1 MVVEEAIVRIVAKM
15 FPEDFKMQKELEKVC
30 IEVLYDYEIN
40 KKSTELMISDI
51 PEKAQLFLGTK
62 RLEGLSPQTLKNYK
76 YELVRFSKVLNRT
89 VASITSM
96 DLKMYFASMQG
107 INNNTLSTRITV
119 IKSFFTWLLD
129 EEYIIKNP
137 TSKIKKPKVP
147 KRLRKPLNRDQ
158 MEIVKDA
165 CETERERALI
175 EFMVSSGC
183 RANEISKL
191 KIADINFHD
200 NSANVIGKGD
210 KERVVRFSPAAK
222 LALNKYLESRD
233 DECKYM
239 FRTILKPYKNMEVRA
254 IQRVI
259 EKLKKKTGIEAKFS
273 PHVLRHTFCTNSVN
287 SGMNIVTI
295 QSLMGHQELSTT
307 QRYFDADIRT
317 TKYEYERSM

>member
-76 YELVRFSKVLNRT
+76 YELIRFSKVLNRT

-119 IKSFFTWLLD
+119 IKSFFTWLID
-129 EEYIIKNP
+129 EEYISKNP
-137 TSKIKKPKVP
+137 SNKIKKPKVA

-165 CETERERALI
+165 CERERALI

-222 LALNKYLESRD
+222 LALNKYLDSRD
-233 DECKYM
+233 DNCRYM
-239 FRTILKPYKNMEVRA
+239 FRTIQKPYKNMEVRA

-259 EKLKKKTGIEAKFS
+259 EKLKEKTGIEAKFS

-307 QRYFDADIRT
+307 QRYFDADTRT